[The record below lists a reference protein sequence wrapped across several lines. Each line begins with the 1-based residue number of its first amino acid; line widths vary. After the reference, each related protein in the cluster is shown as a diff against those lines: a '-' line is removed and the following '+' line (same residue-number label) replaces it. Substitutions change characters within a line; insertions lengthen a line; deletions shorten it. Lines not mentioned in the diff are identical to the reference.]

1 MKKTRIYRFT
11 MLCVFL
17 LLQLP
22 MSAVA
27 GQLLRHALPDEFSN
41 HQLVIGQRGQVG
53 VETFIGPTHAG
64 KKMIDPKTGVIVGD
78 SKRLEQDP
86 SFSFPSGYAQF
97 TINDAYFCV
106 DKIKRTGCVDVTDYN
121 QRTGD
126 PGILQASAFEA
137 GVMVNSLW
145 AWLSLNGYDA
155 SNHIYQPDFFL
166 AGGGDVYYAVD
177 LAALGA
183 AGKAFTDLWALG
195 SIFSINA
202 SGGLD
207 AMPFYMFSSTEFGY
221 TEGSGWTG
229 GTPLAQG
236 TQLSFDA
243 FHETHS
249 AVVPEPGSLLL
260 VCIGL
265 TGAWLSQRK
274 SRRQF

>member
-1 MKKTRIYRFT
+1 MKKTLIYPFT

-17 LLQLP
+17 QLP
-22 MSAVA
+22 LTVA
-27 GQLLRHALPDEFSN
+27 AGPIGRHALPDEFSN
-41 HQLVIGQRGQVG
+41 HQLVIGQRGRVG
-53 VETFIGPTHAG
+53 VETTIRPTHAG
-64 KKMIDPKTGVIVGD
+64 KHIIDPMPPGLIVGET
-78 SKRLEQDP
+78 KILEQDP
-86 SFSFPSGYAQF
+86 SLSFPSGYAQF
-97 TINDAYFCV
+97 TINDAYFCA
-106 DKIKRTGCVDVTDYN
+106 DKINKTGCVNVTDYN

-183 AGKAFTDLWALG
+183 AGKVFTDMWALG
-195 SIFSINA
+195 SNFSINA

-249 AVVPEPGSLLL
+249 AVVSEPGSLLL
-260 VCIGL
+260 VGIGL

-274 SRRQF
+274 RRGQF

>member
-1 MKKTRIYRFT
+1 MKKTRIYT
-11 MLCVFL
+11 LTLLCL

-27 GQLLRHALPDEFSN
+27 GPIGSHALPDEVSN
-41 HQLVIGQRGQVG
+41 HQLVIGQTGQAG
-53 VETFIGPTHAG
+53 VETTIRPTHAG
-64 KKMIDPKTGVIVGD
+64 KHILDPMPPGFIVGET
-78 SKRLEQDP
+78 KKLEQLP
-86 SFSFPSGYAQF
+86 NFPSLGYAQF
-97 TINDAYFCV
+97 TINDAYFCM

-121 QRTGD
+121 QQTGD

-183 AGKAFTDLWALG
+183 AGKAFTDTWALG
-195 SIFSINA
+195 SNFSINA
-202 SGGLD
+202 AGGLD

-229 GTPLAQG
+229 GTRLAQG
-236 TQLSFDA
+236 TSLSFDA

-249 AVVPEPGSLLL
+249 VVVPEPGSLLL

-265 TGAWLSQRK
+265 AGAWLIQRK
-274 SRRQF
+274 RRGQF